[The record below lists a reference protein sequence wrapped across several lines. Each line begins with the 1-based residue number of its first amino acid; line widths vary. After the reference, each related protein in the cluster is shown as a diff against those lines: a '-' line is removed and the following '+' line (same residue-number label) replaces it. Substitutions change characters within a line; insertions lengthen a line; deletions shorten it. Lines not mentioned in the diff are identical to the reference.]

1 MNESGIK
8 GSYLGRST
16 KITGSLVF
24 EGDLRIDGSVSGSV
38 SGGGTGRIFVSE
50 KGRVAGDMRA
60 ERIEVRGEVE
70 GKLEAD
76 GLFVYAPGMVRGEVS
91 STSVFVEE
99 GAKIF
104 NTVD

>member
-1 MNESGIK
+1 
-8 GSYLGRST
+8 
-16 KITGSLVF
+16 
-24 EGDLRIDGSVSGSV
+24 
-38 SGGGTGRIFVSE
+38 
-50 KGRVAGDMRA
+50 MRA

-76 GLFVYAPGMVRGEVS
+76 GLFVYAPVRQAVVS
-91 STSVFVEE
+91 NSTSVFVEE